1 MAAACSNSCITAALH
16 VWGRGNR
23 TGMQDVLGSFRKG
36 LELGTF
42 VDKWNLE
49 PKSYESNETPDAH
62 IRISSLLKYGTNMSA
77 RNPGPQLACR
87 KKLKNGLILGSR
99 LMKSTIARA
108 LPKLKKTLL
117 KSQQNNAK
125 LETK

>member
-23 TGMQDVLGSFRKG
+23 TGMLDVLGSFRKG

-49 PKSYESNETPDAH
+49 PKSYESNENTRCPH
-62 IRISSLLKYGTNMSA
+62 TYIITTEIWYKYVSTQSGALNWHA
-77 RNPGPQLACR
+77 E
-87 KKLKNGLILGSR
+87 KN
-99 LMKSTIARA
+99 
-108 LPKLKKTLL
+108 
-117 KSQQNNAK
+117 
-125 LETK
+125 